1 MNSLVH
7 WARLD
12 YFRESK
18 EASHGTLAKIISTNV
33 SIQFFR
39 GLDDR
44 RFDVSRGA
52 RVHRSARARVGSG
65 LEVGRLIT
73 WLAEPRMESQAA

>member
-52 RVHRSARARVGSG
+52 RVIRSARARAA